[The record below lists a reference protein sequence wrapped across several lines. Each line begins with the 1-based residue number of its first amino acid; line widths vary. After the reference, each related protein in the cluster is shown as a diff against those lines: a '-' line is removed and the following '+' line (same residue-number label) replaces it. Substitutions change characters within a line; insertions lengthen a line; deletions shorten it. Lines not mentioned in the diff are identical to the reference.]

1 MVSVRIQPLNVN
13 SLHESDPAPR
23 ALLQSDCD
31 RRERFARRGFC
42 PAVVPQKMTEVEKR
56 YADLVDHLPVGVYR
70 NTPGDDGRFLEANP
84 ELVAMFEADSR
95 EQLLEC
101 RVNDLYVHPGQ
112 RKVFC
117 ERILRHG
124 FVREHELELKTLK
137 GRRLLA
143 EVNATLKRDPGGEFY
158 IDGVIA
164 DVTER
169 KRAEADLRR
178 ACAELARSQK
188 ALKATMRQLLASRDQ
203 LEQAQLGL
211 IQAARFESVATLAA
225 GVAHEVKNPLQIIMM
240 GVDYLDA
247 NLPPESG
254 DLVAV
259 VGDIR
264 EAARRAN
271 AIIREILELSV
282 AAQLDRREAD
292 MNAVV
297 ERSLALVYYEA
308 QAARVQVVRDLAPSL
323 PLVLIDTVKIEQVLI
338 NLFLNSLQAMAQ
350 GGRLTVSTRVERARE
365 PVPGLGASTVGEGGE
380 HQFVAVEVRDN
391 GPGIPRE
398 LLPKVFD
405 PFFSTKPVGVGTGLG
420 LAVVRKI
427 IDLHEATIE
436 LANEAEGGVRVAMRF
451 RARSPTT
458 PVMPV
463 PDAPKRQRA
472 AIRPA
477 SRKAAIPEVR

>member
-1 MVSVRIQPLNVN
+1 
-13 SLHESDPAPR
+13 
-23 ALLQSDCD
+23 
-31 RRERFARRGFC
+31 
-42 PAVVPQKMTEVEKR
+42 MTEVEKR

-70 NTPGDDGRFLEANP
+70 NTPGDEGRFLEANP

-95 EQLLEC
+95 EQLLGC
-101 RVNDLYVHPGQ
+101 RVNDLYVDPEQ

-117 ERILRHG
+117 EKILRHG

-143 EVNATLKRDPGGEFY
+143 EVNATLKRDQGGELY

-188 ALKATMRQLLASRDQ
+188 ALKSTMRQLLASRDQ

-225 GVAHEVKNPLQIIMM
+225 GVAHEVKNPLQIILM

-254 DLVAV
+254 DLAAV

-282 AAQLDRREAD
+282 AAPLDRREAD

-297 ERSLALVYYEA
+297 ERSLALVNYEA
-308 QAARVQVVRDLAPSL
+308 QAARVHVVRDLAPSL
-323 PLVLIDTVKIEQVLI
+323 PPVLIDTAKIEQVLI
-338 NLFLNSLQAMAQ
+338 NLFLNAFQAMSQ
-350 GGRLTVSTRVERARE
+350 GGRLTVSTRVERARD
-365 PVPGLGASTVGEGGE
+365 PVPSLGPSTAGEGGE
-380 HQFVAVEVRDN
+380 SRFVAVEVRDN

-427 IDLHEATIE
+427 IDLHEAAID
-436 LANEAEGGVRVAMRF
+436 LANGAEGGVRVAMRF

-463 PDAPKRQRA
+463 PDARKRQRT

-477 SRKAAIPEVR
+477 SRKAGIPEVR